1 MVKNNENDNE
11 KTKAKT
17 KDRDPL
23 PKIYADGLWNSNPVL
38 IMLLGLCPALAV
50 TSSGLNGLAMGVA
63 TIFVLVMAN
72 LAVSILRG
80 IIPAKMRIPS
90 FIVIIATFVTVIDLL
105 MEAYANDLHGQLG
118 IFIPLIVVNC
128 IILGRA
134 EAFAYKKSVWKSFND
149 GLAMGVGFTLALV
162 AMGVIREIFGNNSV
176 FGYNIF
182 GEDFNNVLFMILPP
196 GAFLTL
202 GYLLALSHYI
212 NNKRAERKK
221 A

>member
-1 MVKNNENDNE
+1 MENNTD
-11 KTKAKT
+11 KVKT

-23 PKIYADGLWNSNPVL
+23 SKIYADGLWNSNPVL

-50 TSSGLNGLAMGVA
+50 TSSGMNGLGMGVA
-63 TIFVLVMAN
+63 TTFVLVMAN
-72 LAVSILRG
+72 LAISILRG

-90 FIVIIATFVTVIDLL
+90 FIVIIATFVTVTDLL
-105 MEAYANDLHGQLG
+105 MEAYANELHGQLG

-128 IILGRA
+128 TILGRA
-134 EAFAYKKSVWKSFND
+134 EAFAFKKSVWKSLND
-149 GLAMGVGFTLALV
+149 GVAMGIGFTLTLTV
-162 AMGVIREIFGNNSV
+162 MGAIREVFGSNTIFGQPV
-176 FGYNIF
+176 F
-182 GEDFNNVLFMILPP
+182 GEDFNNVLFMVLPP

-212 NNKRAERKK
+212 NNKREERKK